1 LGISLSYFP
10 DVLAVW
16 RVMKSVKSERKP
28 MIIYFLLGTIV
39 GGSLV
44 IISVW
49 DKLVLY
55 RKEVTNSRESINRLE
70 KLNHRLRFE
79 EFLKADRAKSDPD
92 EQYLGELD
100 ETAA

>member
-1 LGISLSYFP
+1 MKL
-10 DVLAVW
+10 
-16 RVMKSVKSERKP
+16 KSVKSERKL

-79 EFLKADRAKSDPD
+79 EFLKADKAREGEDD
-92 EQYLGELD
+92 RYLEELG

>member
-1 LGISLSYFP
+1 
-10 DVLAVW
+10 
-16 RVMKSVKSERKP
+16 MKSVKSERKL

-55 RKEVTNSRESINRLE
+55 RKEITNSRESINRLE

-79 EFLKADRAKSDPD
+79 EFLKADKAR
-92 EQYLGELD
+92 EGEEDRFLEEMG

>member
-1 LGISLSYFP
+1 
-10 DVLAVW
+10 
-16 RVMKSVKSERKP
+16 

-79 EFLKADRAKSDPD
+79 EFLKADKAGENNGDPFL
-92 EQYLGELD
+92 EEMG

>member
-1 LGISLSYFP
+1 MCLPFEVKL
-10 DVLAVW
+10 
-16 RVMKSVKSERKP
+16 KSVKSERKL

-79 EFLKADRAKSDPD
+79 EFLKADKALEGENDR
-92 EQYLGELD
+92 YLEELG

>member
-1 LGISLSYFP
+1 
-10 DVLAVW
+10 
-16 RVMKSVKSERKP
+16 MKSVKSERKL

-79 EFLKADRAKSDPD
+79 EFLKADKAKENNGDPFL
-92 EQYLGELD
+92 EEMG

>member
-1 LGISLSYFP
+1 
-10 DVLAVW
+10 
-16 RVMKSVKSERKP
+16 MKSVKSERKL

-79 EFLKADRAKSDPD
+79 EFLKADKAKESKGDPFL
-92 EQYLGELD
+92 EEMG

>member
-1 LGISLSYFP
+1 MCLPFEVKL
-10 DVLAVW
+10 
-16 RVMKSVKSERKP
+16 KSVKSERKL
-28 MIIYFLLGTIV
+28 MIIYFLLGTVV

-79 EFLKADRAKSDPD
+79 EFLKADKALEGENDR
-92 EQYLGELD
+92 YLEELG